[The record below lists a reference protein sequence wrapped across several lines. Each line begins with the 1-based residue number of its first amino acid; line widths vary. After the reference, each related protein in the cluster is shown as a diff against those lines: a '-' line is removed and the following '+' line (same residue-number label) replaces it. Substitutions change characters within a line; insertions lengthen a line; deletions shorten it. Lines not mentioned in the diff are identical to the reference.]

1 MYVKAVTLYTQR
13 ENVAT
18 GNDDPGSE
26 ICCKPSHQIGVTPNG
41 ASLRGLFSRHRR
53 LLFPSF
59 CIIYTLRWNDHFSLS

>member
-26 ICCKPSHQIGVTPNG
+26 RCCKPSHQIGVIQNG
-41 ASLRGLFSRHRR
+41 ASLRGLF
-53 LLFPSF
+53 
-59 CIIYTLRWNDHFSLS
+59 